1 MLNTGFIL
9 LKTYSVQEYWCTLPY
24 PNTNPQANQV
34 QTGVLLGPSLN
45 EVAIYVYIYEQKIIF
60 LLKFYEQLLFGTE

>member
-24 PNTNPQANQV
+24 PNTNPQAPRG
-34 QTGVLLGPSLN
+34 QTEVLLGPSLN